1 MHRLA
6 TTLSLFLLGT
16 LPISVIGAGESESA
30 AEQTMDP
37 AFSMTVMDAFKV
49 SGKGVAIT
57 GRIDS
62 GTVRT
67 GDSVCLTAAKI
78 GTKALT
84 VNAIQLGQKMSDSA
98 EQGDIVGILVG
109 GIDKGDITR
118 RGSDTL
124 TARCAR

>member
-1 MHRLA
+1 MHSLA
-6 TTLSLFLLGT
+6 TTLSLFLLGA
-16 LPISVIGAGESESA
+16 LAISAIEANEGETA
-30 AEQTMDP
+30 AEQAADP